1 MQAGLNLAMSRPL
14 ESLAQRL
21 VHARKKRRLNQ
32 EQLAEA
38 AGLKQPDVSKLETG
52 RMLKTTAMA
61 RLARALGV
69 PSAWLEFGE
78 GREPDWN
85 VKPAEDD
92 ASRPAPPP
100 RDFRDRHVVSDS
112 DWALL
117 QDIKDAMASP
127 SLAKQVEQL
136 RSELAAMKQFA
147 ESVYQRRIREARNNG
162 GHAGGLSLFDES
174 HNETTTK
181 SGKKHEGGS

>member
-1 MQAGLNLAMSRPL
+1 MSRPL

-21 VHARKKRRLNQ
+21 VHARKKRGLNQ
-32 EQLAEA
+32 GQLADA

-61 RLARALGV
+61 RLSRALGV
-69 PSAWLEFGE
+69 SGAWLEFGE
-78 GREPDWN
+78 GPEPDWD
-85 VKPAEDD
+85 VKASDAD

-100 RDFRDRHVVSDS
+100 RDFQDRHVVSDS

-127 SLAKQVEQL
+127 ALAKQVGQL

-147 ESVYQRRIREARNNG
+147 ESVYQRRIKEAQNHG
-162 GHAGGLSLFDES
+162 GHVGGLSVFDED
-174 HNETTTK
+174 HKEADTK
-181 SGKKHEGGS
+181 PVKKRAGGA